1 MSYSFSMIQHLLYAR
16 YKLLIKKRYIIY
28 ITVLI
33 ILLIGKIFEHEA
45 PKKYIIYFIE
55 VFFLY
60 CVIGYLSLRKEIK
73 NYDVALSTFLFFL
86 ALQELDN
93 TSYKK
98 IIYIVFPFVI
108 GWITGILIRW
118 RIKNDG

>member
-1 MSYSFSMIQHLLYAR
+1 M
-16 YKLLIKKRYIIY
+16 LIKKRYIIY